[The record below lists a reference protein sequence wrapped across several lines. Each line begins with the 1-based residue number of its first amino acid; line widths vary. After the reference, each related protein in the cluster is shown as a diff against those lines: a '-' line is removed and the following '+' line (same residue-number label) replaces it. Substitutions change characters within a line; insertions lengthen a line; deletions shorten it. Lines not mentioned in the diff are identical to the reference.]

1 MSRPLIRASE
11 WGSLT
16 FWLTVNGP
24 HHTLKIAET
33 RGWGGGGGADVPQ
46 EPYHHGSRRS
56 SHLVEGVGVGLGVEG
71 QMYPSGQK
79 SRTSGDWTP
88 TTVLVDIF
96 AGKSESVFLC
106 GLNIKNE

>member
-1 MSRPLIRASE
+1 MYPRNHITMAAGGAHIS
-11 WGSLT
+11 W
-16 FWLTVNGP
+16 V
-24 HHTLKIAET
+24 
-33 RGWGGGGGADVPQ
+33 GGGVAVGGADVPQ

-56 SHLVEGVGVGLGVEG
+56 SHLVEGELGVEG

-96 AGKSESVFLC
+96 AGKSESVLLC

>member
-1 MSRPLIRASE
+1 M
-11 WGSLT
+11 
-16 FWLTVNGP
+16 
-24 HHTLKIAET
+24 
-33 RGWGGGGGADVPQ
+33 
-46 EPYHHGSRRS
+46 
-56 SHLVEGVGVGLGVEG
+56 GLGVEG
-71 QMYPSGQK
+71 QTYPSGQK